1 MSGGV
6 EQADILSVGF
16 QVKERWKV
24 VKKIGGGG
32 FGEIYEALDLSSREC
47 VALKVESAQQPK
59 QVLKMEVA
67 VLKKLQGKDHVCRFI
82 GCGRNDRFNY
92 VVMELQGRNLADLR
106 RSMARG
112 TFTISTT
119 LRLGRQIL
127 ESIESIHSVG
137 FLHRDIKPS
146 NFAMGRFP
154 STCRKCYM
162 LDFGLARQFTN
173 SFLEV
178 RPPRPVAGFRG
189 TVRYASINA
198 HKNKEMG
205 RHDDLWSLFY
215 MLVEFMVG
223 QLPWRKIKDKEQV
236 GKLKENYDHR
246 LMLKHLPPEFNV
258 FLDHICSLDY
268 FTKPDYQLLMSV
280 FEKSMKNFSVVE
292 NDPYDWERNGM
303 DGTLIITNTTVT
315 PQLFTRQTPV
325 AMGMANA
332 SMVPGDLQRE
342 NTDEVLQDEQ
352 LSDGENNCP
361 EKLPILPAQRQ
372 QEADVWEELDRN
384 RNRIRPPACKATTE
398 EEHSQNQGNSPL
410 AGPSWG
416 SPVRVRSETVQSDRD
431 APLLRK
437 LRSIHSFELEK
448 RMTLEPKPKA
458 EKFLEV
464 CGGKLANTAVQDKEE
479 GNVPLQQVE
488 GCSAD
493 RIWHYDEEMIPE
505 FIKVGSP
512 GSPEQGEGAVSS
524 GFVAL
529 NLSSGR
535 QDVDSREWVLVDRE
549 QDFQDLREAGGQRVK
564 VTSSPSEEEPEVLQ
578 LAEECQAPEPTA
590 NLPSA
595 GKDCVESENG
605 NGRDSF
611 LPLRADHLELSVGV
625 LGQIIPITP
634 TSPAEALAEGAL
646 TQLSSSHPPLPEP
659 SRISSPLLRSPS
671 PLALFSTRSDPLHK
685 KAPCLCK
692 SQSADISSACVAAL
706 TTSPSHRKL
715 PIIPSGAKLP
725 SAIRLTRP
733 QLQQLTAPRPSVLST
748 QSASESAPPCLL
760 HEKRDGDCHP
770 VDSATDL
777 DSSQE
782 RPVIPAAQVDYPGS
796 QTEVKEVETRKG
808 RSGCSTNQD
817 ERKLLT
823 LPVAVTPDP
832 TPGGHEPT
840 PVVSVSDHS
849 RTVNGNT
856 RALTPLSSVPYNTDT
871 DQVAGVLDAP
881 VVNGEVT
888 AHPGEFHL
896 LRPKFTENNCFQE
909 LKDPESDSGY
919 PDRSADPV
927 LRLLIRPDF
936 SLDAEASQCL
946 ANEVRSVETGADVSN
961 ANEGLL
967 QGKKDPARRLS
978 RIPILALDVEPVL
991 ELSAPVSAKEK
1002 LLQKKASQSD
1012 PAKPLTEKKQAG
1024 SLRGEQSSAC
1034 DHSQEDDE
1042 SEMHSSRMGEDPAS
1056 VSSSSSLLSRKSKIP
1071 RPVSIFS
1078 SEHFNTKFLPRPP
1091 PGKPPSRPT
1100 LDGRV
1105 RRFRVVTGGT
1115 PESDLLS
1122 CLAQIIQKSNAAKN
1136 RSSSQPKSQTSQ
1148 TSPKIPPNS
1157 PSSPLRSPSTSPRS
1171 TSLQRS
1177 VSSSPSRGGVGR
1189 TCHEHRSGGH
1199 GRSCSPPSFSGSP
1212 PPRRSYRQA
1221 RSASFHAPRFNRVS
1235 KPSSKVSR

>member
-1 MSGGV
+1 
-6 EQADILSVGF
+6 
-16 QVKERWKV
+16 
-24 VKKIGGGG
+24 
-32 FGEIYEALDLSSREC
+32 
-47 VALKVESAQQPK
+47 
-59 QVLKMEVA
+59 
-67 VLKKLQGKDHVCRFI
+67 
-82 GCGRNDRFNY
+82 
-92 VVMELQGRNLADLR
+92 
-106 RSMARG
+106 
-112 TFTISTT
+112 
-119 LRLGRQIL
+119 
-127 ESIESIHSVG
+127 
-137 FLHRDIKPS
+137 
-146 NFAMGRFP
+146 
-154 STCRKCYM
+154 
-162 LDFGLARQFTN
+162 
-173 SFLEV
+173 
-178 RPPRPVAGFRG
+178 
-189 TVRYASINA
+189 
-198 HKNKEMG
+198 
-205 RHDDLWSLFY
+205 
-215 MLVEFMVG
+215 
-223 QLPWRKIKDKEQV
+223 
-236 GKLKENYDHR
+236 
-246 LMLKHLPPEFNV
+246 
-258 FLDHICSLDY
+258 
-268 FTKPDYQLLMSV
+268 
-280 FEKSMKNFSVVE
+280 
-292 NDPYDWERNGM
+292 
-303 DGTLIITNTTVT
+303 
-315 PQLFTRQTPV
+315 
-325 AMGMANA
+325 
-332 SMVPGDLQRE
+332 
-342 NTDEVLQDEQ
+342 
-352 LSDGENNCP
+352 
-361 EKLPILPAQRQ
+361 
-372 QEADVWEELDRN
+372 
-384 RNRIRPPACKATTE
+384 
-398 EEHSQNQGNSPL
+398 
-410 AGPSWG
+410 
-416 SPVRVRSETVQSDRD
+416 
-431 APLLRK
+431 
-437 LRSIHSFELEK
+437 
-448 RMTLEPKPKA
+448 
-458 EKFLEV
+458 
-464 CGGKLANTAVQDKEE
+464 
-479 GNVPLQQVE
+479 
-488 GCSAD
+488 
-493 RIWHYDEEMIPE
+493 MIPE

-595 GKDCVESENG
+595 GKYCVESENQ

-611 LPLRADHLELSVGV
+611 LPLRADQLELSVGV

-646 TQLSSSHPPLPEP
+646 TQ
-659 SRISSPLLRSPS
+659 
-671 PLALFSTRSDPLHK
+671 F
-685 KAPCLCK
+685 
-692 SQSADISSACVAAL
+692 
-706 TTSPSHRKL
+706 
-715 PIIPSGAKLP
+715 
-725 SAIRLTRP
+725 
-733 QLQQLTAPRPSVLST
+733 TAPRPSVLST

-760 HEKRDGDCHP
+760 HEKQDGDCHP

-777 DSSQE
+777 DSPQE
-782 RPVIPAAQVDYPGS
+782 RPVIPAAQVDCPGS
-796 QTEVKEVETRKG
+796 QTEVKEEETEKG
-808 RSGCSTNQD
+808 RSDCSTNRD

-823 LPVAVTPDP
+823 PPVAVTPDP
-832 TPGGHEPT
+832 IPGGHEPT
-840 PVVSVSDHS
+840 PVASVSDHS
-849 RTVNGNT
+849 PTVNGNT
-856 RALTPLSSVPYNTDT
+856 RDLTPQSSVPYNIDT
-871 DQVAGVLDAP
+871 DQVAGILDAP
-881 VVNGEVT
+881 VVNGEVI
-888 AHPGEFHL
+888 AHPGELHL

-961 ANEGLL
+961 ANEGLV

-978 RIPILALDVEPVL
+978 RIPVLALDVEPVL

-1012 PAKPLTEKKQAG
+1012 PAKPLTEKKQAS
-1024 SLRGEQSSAC
+1024 SLRGEHSSAC
-1034 DHSQEDDE
+1034 DHSQEEDE

-1078 SEHFNTKFLPRPP
+1078 SEQFNTKFLPRPP
-1091 PGKPPSRPT
+1091 PGKPPNRPT

-1136 RSSSQPKSQTSQ
+1136 RSSSQPKSQTS
-1148 TSPKIPPNS
+1148 PKIPPNS

-1177 VSSSPSRGGVGR
+1177 VSSSPSRGGGGR

-1235 KPSSKVSR
+1235 KPSGKVSR